1 MKIAFTQRSLNYMAQ
16 AKTLADS
23 FREYNPDGNFV
34 IGLVDELIDALLSSH
49 VENER
54 LEALSVRKVQ
64 ILRFND
70 MAEVY
75 SIEKLNT

>member
-1 MKIAFTQRSLNYMAQ
+1 
-16 AKTLADS
+16 LAD
-23 FREYNPDGNFV
+23 
-34 IGLVDELIDALLSSH
+34 ELTDTLLSSH